1 MATRAESD
9 ICRGI
14 SRAERESSPRAGERS
29 AYVRACV
36 SPLDQDSGCQWF
48 CPNASWRCGKLSSAA
63 CVGSV
68 SFCLALLLKCV
79 EWDVEPSSSC
89 NCALQADSGSAFLS
103 LNRSVLEFSFILWH
117 LIAPLFTLVSA
128 FFWAGL
134 YLIRCGVLDRTI
146 VLLLFLCHL
155 GEAAAQA
162 LLHGSEQLHSLT
174 ASVVVLG
181 CLASGALMVM
191 RLGQGISV
199 IVFISIIRAA
209 SLISLHRVRASWR
222 PYLAYLVGVL
232 GVLLARY
239 ADKLLPNQE
248 SQLEGCTS
256 VTGSRGDILVF
267 KRRRRS
273 SSVVSSDMAQHGFE
287 ASSKSHRRTS
297 LPCIRK
303 DQVQLYSTIY
313 NSTRARCF
321 PHRLV
326 V

>member
-1 MATRAESD
+1 MHEST
-9 ICRGI
+9 
-14 SRAERESSPRAGERS
+14 PRAGERG
-29 AYVRACV
+29 AYVKACV
-36 SPLDQDSGCQWF
+36 SPLYQDSGCL
-48 CPNASWRCGKLSSAA
+48 SKLSSAA

-68 SFCLALLLKCV
+68 SFCLALLLKSIG
-79 EWDVEPSSSC
+79 WDVEPSSSC
-89 NCALQADSGSAFLS
+89 SSAALQADSGSAFVS
-103 LNRSVLEFSFILWH
+103 VNRSVVEFSFTLWH
-117 LIAPLFTLVSA
+117 LIAPIFTLVSA
-128 FFWAGL
+128 FFWVGL
-134 YLIRCGVLDRTI
+134 YLIRCGVLGRTL
-146 VLLLFLCHL
+146 VFLLALCHL

-162 LLHGSEQLHSLT
+162 FLHGSDEQLHSLT

-239 ADKLLPNQE
+239 ADRLLPNQA
-248 SQLEGCTS
+248 SQPEGSTS
-256 VTGSRGDILVF
+256 VTGSREDLLVF

-273 SSVVSSDMAQHGFE
+273 SSVVSSDMAQHGFDG
-287 ASSKSHRRTS
+287 SSKSRRRTS

-303 DQVQLYSTIY
+303 DQVQLSFNIY
-313 NSTRARCF
+313 NRTRTRCF
-321 PHRLV
+321 SYQLV
-326 V
+326 AG

>member
-1 MATRAESD
+1 MH
-9 ICRGI
+9 
-14 SRAERESSPRAGERS
+14 ESSPRAGERK
-29 AYVRACV
+29 AYVSACV
-36 SPLDQDSGCQWF
+36 SPLYQDSGCQWF

-68 SFCLALLLKCV
+68 SFCLALLLRLV
-79 EWDVEPSSSC
+79 EWDVEPGSGCSA
-89 NCALQADSGSAFLS
+89 ALQPDSDSGAALLPV
-103 LNRSVLEFSFILWH
+103 LNTSVPDLCFTLWH
-117 LIAPLFTLVSA
+117 LIAPIFALVSA

-134 YLIRCGVLDRTI
+134 YLLRRGVLPRTV
-146 VLLLFLCHL
+146 VLLLLLCPL

-162 LLHGSEQLHSLT
+162 LLHGSDEQLHSLT

-181 CLASGALMVM
+181 CLASGTLVVM

-239 ADKLLPNQE
+239 ADRLLPNQA
-248 SQLEGCTS
+248 SHLEGCTP
-256 VTGSRGDILVF
+256 VTGSREDLLVF

-287 ASSKSHRRTS
+287 ASGGGSKSHRRTS

-303 DQVQLYSTIY
+303 DQVQLYLHTAEDC
-313 NSTRARCF
+313 TRESRVSHA
-321 PHRLV
+321 
-326 V
+326 